1 MGKVRTS
8 LSLSKF
14 DAVNNNT
21 EKVIEDLTEMIQQI
35 QDAESSFVSS
45 SGYQDLAERILSG
58 QIKVSGKKSRCGRGV
73 VPDVVFPCNS
83 YNMNEML
90 RSSVMSRAETYAMSY
105 GLFSVMA
112 DNQAETDVRRVKDLF
127 KERYPNSRVPHSYE
141 ISSHIHRFHD
151 KNQRTPCLPGA
162 PAKIDLSTCDGH
174 YLSLSYTNREIKLK
188 FRNLPTAGR
197 QVSLKFTIPE
207 GERFQGDKISKPVV
221 QIVNGRLVFKF
232 TVEYMV
238 PDITPNKVMGVDL
251 GKIEPF
257 IATVIDESQQWHSA
271 PFFATDRI
279 KDLGRQYDDLMSRAA
294 HLRDK
299 ENRCR
304 SSNHLDKADTLA
316 QHQRGIRDKAR
327 RVKSEAMHQIGH
339 EIAEVAFKMNAE
351 VVMENLSWLG
361 SRGGRW
367 NFREIQDAITNSCNR
382 KGVPVSFVSARDT
395 SNTCTR
401 CGSSVRHTGRDNVCT
416 SCGFRI
422 NRDVAASREIA
433 LRGTDI
439 RLRESLRQRRPGV
452 PVPHRA
458 ALATTIRGTS
468 PETT

>member
-8 LSLSKF
+8 LSLYRFDVTNSSK
-14 DAVNNNT
+14 
-21 EKVIEDLTEMIQQI
+21 EKVIEDLTEMIHQI
-35 QDAESSFVSS
+35 QNAESSFVSS

-58 QIKVSGKKSRCGRGV
+58 QVKVSGKKNRCGRGV

-90 RSSVMSRAETYAMSY
+90 RFSVMSRAETYAMSY

-112 DNQAETDVRRVKDLF
+112 DNPAETDVRRVKDLF
-127 KERYPNSRVPHSYE
+127 KERYPNSRIPHSYE
-141 ISSHIHRFHD
+141 ISSHIHRFHN
-151 KNQRTPCLPGA
+151 KNQKTPCLPGA

-174 YLSLSYTNREIKLK
+174 YLSLSYTDREIKLK

-207 GERFQGDKISKPVV
+207 GDRFQGDKISKPVV
-221 QIVNGRLVFKF
+221 QIVNNRLVFKF

-257 IATVIDESQQWHSA
+257 VATVIDESQQWHSA
-271 PFFATDRI
+271 PLFTTDRI
-279 KDLGRQYDDLMSRAA
+279 KDLGRKYDDLMSRAA

-304 SSNHLDKADTLA
+304 SSNHMDKADVLA

-327 RVKSEAMHQIGH
+327 RVMHQIGH
-339 EIAEVAFKMNAE
+339 EIAKTAYRMNAE

-361 SRGGRW
+361 SRGGKW
-367 NFREIQDAITNSCNR
+367 NFREIQDAITNSCAR
-382 KGVPVSFVSARDT
+382 KGVLVSFVSAKDT

-433 LRGTDI
+433 LRGSDI

-458 ALATTIRGTS
+458 ALATTTRGTS

>member
-8 LSLSKF
+8 LSLSRF
-14 DAVNNNT
+14 DVISST
-21 EKVIEDLTEMIQQI
+21 KEKVIEDLTEMILQI
-35 QDAESSFVSS
+35 QNAESSFVSTPE
-45 SGYQDLAERILSG
+45 YQNLAESILSG
-58 QIKVSGKKSRCGRGV
+58 QVRVSGKKNHCGRGV

-90 RSSVMSRAETYAMSY
+90 RSSVMSRAEVYAMSC
-105 GLFSVMA
+105 GLFSVLT
-112 DNQAETDVRRVKDLF
+112 DNPTETEARRVKDLF
-127 KERYPNSRVPHSYE
+127 KRRYPNSRVPHSYE

-151 KNQRTPCLPGA
+151 KNQSTSCLPRA
-162 PAKIDLSTCDGH
+162 PARIDLSACDGH
-174 YLSLSYTNREIKLK
+174 YLSLSHTDRGIVLK

-197 QVSLKFTIPE
+197 QVSLRFTIPE
-207 GERFQGDKISKPVV
+207 GDRFQGDKISKPVV
-221 QIVNGRLVFKF
+221 QIVNNRLVFKF

-238 PDITPNKVMGVDL
+238 PDITTTKVMGIDL
-251 GKIEPF
+251 GKVEPF
-257 IATVIDESQQWHSA
+257 VATVIDESQQWHSA
-271 PFFATDRI
+271 PFFATNKI
-279 KDLGRQYDDLMSRAA
+279 KDLGRKYDDLMSRAA

-304 SSNHLDKADTLA
+304 ASNHLDKADTFA
-316 QHQRGIRDKAR
+316 QHQHGIREKAR
-327 RVKSEAMHQIGH
+327 RVKNEAMHQIGH
-339 EIAEVAFKMNAE
+339 EIAEVAFKMKSE

-361 SRGGRW
+361 SKGGRW
-367 NFREIQDAITNSCNR
+367 NFREIQDAITNSCTR
-382 KGVPVSFVSARDT
+382 KGVPVSFVNAKDT

-401 CGSSVRHTGRDNVCT
+401 CESLVKHTGRDNVCT

-433 LRGTDI
+433 LRGADI
-439 RLRESLRQRRPGV
+439 RLREPLRQRRPGV

-458 ALATTIRGTS
+458 ALATTTSGTS